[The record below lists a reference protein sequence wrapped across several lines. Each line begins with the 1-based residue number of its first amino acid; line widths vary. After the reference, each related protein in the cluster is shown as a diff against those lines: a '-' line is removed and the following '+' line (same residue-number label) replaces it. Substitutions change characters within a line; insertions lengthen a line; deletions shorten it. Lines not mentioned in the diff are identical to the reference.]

1 MAIIPPQR
9 KSISQV
15 KAQLLNPATTSHFQV
30 SVSFQDSRFNRYKQ
44 EIGLNL
50 DQGRLNIL
58 CSDTVL
64 PGSSFATAD
73 ITNNIPGV
81 RERHVYRR
89 TYDDSIQLSF
99 YCDADQYLPIRFF
112 EAWMNYISNMTS
124 SGSNKIQ
131 NEDYHYRVKFPR
143 EYRGNLEISKFEK
156 NLDSRRQTKILT
168 YKFVN
173 CFPLSINSMPVSYDA
188 SQVLKCTVNMAYSRY
203 FIEQRP
209 VGIIPRFLN
218 ALGSRG
224 GRRGPEFNNGLEVP
238 SNPALR
244 AGALPTDDLTS
255 RFSGQF
261 NANR

>member
-30 SVSFQDSRFNRYKQ
+30 SVSFQDPRFNRYKQ

-58 CSDTVL
+58 CSDTAL

-112 EAWMNYISNMTS
+112 EAWMNFITNTTNRNDPNFN
-124 SGSNKIQ
+124 GGAG
-131 NEDYHYRVKFPR
+131 NESHFYRIKFPKT
-143 EYRGNLEISKFEK
+143 EDGGGYQQGSLELTKFEK
-156 NLDSRRQTKILT
+156 NLDSRRKTRTLT
-168 YKFVN
+168 YKFIN
-173 CFPLSINSMPVSYDA
+173 CFPLAINSMPVSYDG
-188 SQVLKCTVNMAYSRY
+188 SQLLKCTVAMAYSRY
-203 FIEQRP
+203 FIEDAPRG
-209 VGIIPRFLN
+209 VIPRFIN
-218 ALGSRG
+218 ALTG
-224 GRRGPEFNNGLEVP
+224 
-238 SNPALR
+238 
-244 AGALPTDDLTS
+244 
-255 RFSGQF
+255 
-261 NANR
+261 

>member
-64 PGSSFATAD
+64 PGSSFATTEL
-73 ITNNIPGV
+73 TNNIPGV

-112 EAWMNYISNMTS
+112 EAWMNYISNTTNRNDPEFKS
-124 SGSNKIQ
+124 A
-131 NEDYHYRVKFPR
+131 EDESHFYRVKFPKT
-143 EYRGNLEISKFEK
+143 EDGGGYQLGSLELTKFEK
-156 NLDSRRQTKILT
+156 NLDSRRKTRTLT

-173 CFPLSINSMPVSYDA
+173 CFPLAINSMPVSYDG
-188 SQVLKCTVNMAYSRY
+188 SQLLKCTVAMAYSRY
-203 FIEQRP
+203 FIEDRP
-209 VGIIPRFLN
+209 LGVIPRFIN
-218 ALGSRG
+218 ALTG
-224 GRRGPEFNNGLEVP
+224 
-238 SNPALR
+238 
-244 AGALPTDDLTS
+244 
-255 RFSGQF
+255 
-261 NANR
+261 

>member
-30 SVSFQDSRFNRYKQ
+30 SVSFQDSRFTRYKQ
-44 EIGLNL
+44 EMGLNL

-112 EAWMNYISNMTS
+112 EAWMNFITNTTNRNDPNFN
-124 SGSNKIQ
+124 GGAD
-131 NEDYHYRVKFPR
+131 NESYFYRVKFPKSGDGFSG
-143 EYRGNLEISKFEK
+143 YQQGSLEITKFEK
-156 NLDSRRQTKILT
+156 NLDSRRKTRTLT

-173 CFPLSINSMPVSYDA
+173 CFPLAINSMPVSYDG
-188 SQVLKCTVNMAYSRY
+188 SQLLKCSVSMAYSRY
-203 FIEQRP
+203 FIEDRP
-209 VGIIPRFLN
+209 LGVIPRFIN
-218 ALGSRG
+218 ALTG
-224 GRRGPEFNNGLEVP
+224 
-238 SNPALR
+238 
-244 AGALPTDDLTS
+244 
-255 RFSGQF
+255 
-261 NANR
+261 